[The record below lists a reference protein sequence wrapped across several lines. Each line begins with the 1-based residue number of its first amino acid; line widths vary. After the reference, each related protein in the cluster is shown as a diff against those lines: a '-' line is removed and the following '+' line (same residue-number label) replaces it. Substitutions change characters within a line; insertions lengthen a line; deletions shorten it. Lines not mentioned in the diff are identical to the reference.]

1 MEKKVVSLDSPLKK
15 DDSYYPQ
22 VVLKECRY
30 IEKKVIWHIND
41 NLNDFSSDDES
52 DEEQM
57 LINT

>member
-41 NLNDFSSDDES
+41 NLNDFSSSDES